1 LVLKLHRL
9 GTDKF
14 ALAETVAVS
23 AMSRAARDVRD
34 YPPMLSLD
42 SGGVLTQQGGRKD
55 EKHDGNTIWKATVP
69 GAYGLVLLHQHYH
82 GRDSV
87 GMVSR
92 VNCIPR
98 MAVTGWNAMPCL
110 LDLTTTRCPLAVSAK
125 GHQIACDFLKAALQS
140 ATKQRRLAA
149 GLRGVE

>member
-1 LVLKLHRL
+1 
-9 GTDKF
+9 
-14 ALAETVAVS
+14 
-23 AMSRAARDVRD
+23 MSRATRDVRD

-87 GMVSR
+87 D
-92 VNCIPR
+92 IPSNGR
-98 MAVTGWNAMPCL
+98 HWVERHAMSL
-110 LDLTTTRCPLAVSAK
+110 GLDHYKVPTSCF
-125 GHQIACDFLKAALQS
+125 G
-140 ATKQRRLAA
+140 
-149 GLRGVE
+149 